1 MQASAPEHV
10 RGPRHQRRNKAIGE
24 SKLAAERDGGALL
37 RQQGIGSAVNHPS
50 IESIGANDATE
61 PLAGL
66 DEQNVDTPPPQFVG
80 RRQTGDTSA
89 DNDYFAIVHG
99 SIFLVLRSSSIS
111 VFRLCSRFGF
121 EVRGGGTEREA
132 EHPTQP
138 RN

>member
-1 MQASAPEHV
+1 MEACAAQDV
-10 RGPRHQRRNKAIGE
+10 RGPRQQSRNQAIGE
-24 SKLAAERDGGALL
+24 TELAAERDGRALL
-37 RQQGIGSAVNHPS
+37 RQQRIGSAVNHPS
-50 IESIGANDATE
+50 IESIGTNDTTE
-61 PLAGL
+61 PVARF

-80 RRQTGDTSA
+80 CRQTGDTSA

-132 EHPTQP
+132 EHRTQP